1 LRLAIT
7 GRPPLICAIVAAHPK
22 EIKERNMSEARFDY
36 EAQPDY
42 FPAIKLAE
50 AGPLCRLDDQEN
62 GPNPFIIQDQAVGQG
77 RAVETPEPEKA
88 AFTVT
93 AQAHIPPA
101 PVKTRPQTVQD
112 PDEFLRALNEA
123 LQEVRK
129 VSGSEEL
136 VAQVAEELPQTI
148 VAATSDIVKSQAS
161 GFNPPTPVHGGNE
174 VGEKAAPEIP
184 TTFQVQA
191 KRSRGIGLIAILA
204 GLGSLVL
211 AGFLALYFMNYPM
224 SLPIFGQTPVDIQTA
239 PPASVQTA
247 SNRPASLEPIQVAS
261 IVVRANPTIAVQ
273 PIAGVSGAPIALALQ
288 IDPVP
293 GIDSSLVISG
303 LPEGAGLSAGI
314 ETSRGSWLVDAAS
327 LPDLHLFTPL
337 GIAGSYDLRVQ
348 LVAADGKV
356 VDSKVLPVSL
366 SPGSTEPP
374 TSMAS
379 QQPKDQSRVADA
391 HGPADVANK
400 SNDDAAVTPSVT
412 GQLAQV
418 SGPVAVMPFTPITSI
433 DPNVIVNQADTLL
446 ERGDIETARTLYEQA
461 ANAGNA
467 EAALKA
473 GMTYDPLYLSAEA
486 AAIGQS
492 NAEPGTSLVW
502 YARAI
507 GLGSRDAE
515 PRRDALNSFIATN

>member
-1 LRLAIT
+1 
-7 GRPPLICAIVAAHPK
+7 
-22 EIKERNMSEARFDY
+22 MSEARFDY

-50 AGPLCRLDDQEN
+50 AGPLCRLDDQET
-62 GPNPFIIQDQAVGQG
+62 GPNPFIIQDQAVGQDQ
-77 RAVETPEPEKA
+77 AVETPDPENA
-88 AFTVT
+88 AANGATQV
-93 AQAHIPPA
+93 HIS
-101 PVKTRPQTVQD
+101 PVASQTHPQTVQD
-112 PDEFLRALNEA
+112 PDAFLSALNKA
-123 LQEVRK
+123 LQEVRG
-129 VSGSEEL
+129 VGGSDEL
-136 VAQVAEELPQTI
+136 VEQIAEELPQTT
-148 VAATSDIVKSQAS
+148 VSAS
-161 GFNPPTPVHGGNE
+161 SEAVNSRAGGFSPPTPIHGGNE
-174 VGEKAAPEIP
+174 NGEKVTPEIP
-184 TTFQVQA
+184 TAFKMQA

-224 SLPIFGQTPVDIQTA
+224 SLPIFGQIPIDIQTA
-239 PPASVQTA
+239 PPGSVQSA
-247 SNRPASLEPIQVAS
+247 SNQPAGLEPIQVAS
-261 IVVRANPTIAVQ
+261 VVVRADPTIAVQ

-288 IDPVP
+288 IDPIP

-337 GIAGSYDLRVQ
+337 GTTGSYDLRVQ

-366 SPGSTEPP
+366 SPGSAGPA
-374 TSMAS
+374 TSLAS
-379 QQPKDQSRVADA
+379 QQPKDQSRVADS

-400 SNDDAAVTPSVT
+400 SNDDVAVAPSET
-412 GQLAQV
+412 GQLAQA
-418 SGPVAVMPFTPITSI
+418 SAPATAMPFTPITSI

-473 GMTYDPLYLSAEA
+473 GMTYDPLYLNAEA

-507 GLGSRDAE
+507 GLGSQDAE